1 MIIRIDGYAEDIFIS
16 GRSYPVKKVREMY
29 RHAMT
34 MTYEMEHFPDLFCR
48 LYRFD
53 RLDEG
58 DLDSDVVMDVDTD
71 LVYRPG

>member
-1 MIIRIDGYAEDIFIS
+1 
-16 GRSYPVKKVREMY
+16 MY
-29 RHAMT
+29 RHAMM
-34 MTYEMEHFPDLFCR
+34 MTYEMEHFPVLFCR

>member
-1 MIIRIDGYAEDIFIS
+1 
-16 GRSYPVKKVREMY
+16 MY